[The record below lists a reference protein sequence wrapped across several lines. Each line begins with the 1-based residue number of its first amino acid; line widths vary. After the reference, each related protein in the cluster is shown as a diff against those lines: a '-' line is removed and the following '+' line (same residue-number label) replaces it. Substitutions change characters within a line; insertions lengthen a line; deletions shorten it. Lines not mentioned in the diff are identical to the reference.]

1 MLLKKLQRKSNGDT
15 AQRTI
20 IEKVDVW
27 FQDEARIG
35 QRGTVTRLWAI
46 KGTRPRVIR
55 QQQFEYAYIF
65 GAVCP
70 QTDQSVAL
78 VLPEVNITAMRL
90 HLQQISASVPVGR
103 HAVLVMD
110 RAGWHTSKK
119 IGVYENLSILP
130 LPAASP
136 ELNPTEQV
144 WRQLREDELANRCF
158 DGYEDIVESSCR
170 AWNNFI
176 EKEGSVKKLCSRDWA
191 IL

>member
-1 MLLKKLQRKSNGDT
+1 MEILPRGVS
-15 AQRTI
+15 

-70 QTDQSVAL
+70 QTDQAVAL

-90 HLQQISASVPVGR
+90 HLEQMSASVPIGR

-119 IGVYENLSILP
+119 IGVYGNLSFLP

-158 DGYEDIVESSCR
+158 AGYEDIVESSCR
-170 AWNNFI
+170 AWNNFT

-191 IL
+191 TL